1 MQERLRQEVDELFSK
16 EPPPPLDS
24 DDHMVIPAYKN
35 IMQLQ
40 YLDAIVKETLRLHPP
55 AVIARE
61 VIEDITL
68 EKDGGQTYTI
78 PKGVSIYINPYM
90 TQRLEPY
97 FDHPEDFRPERFLNA
112 DGSISSIAMRNPSY
126 YPFSI
131 GPRNCV
137 GQPLA
142 IMELKTVLVHLI
154 RRFVIT
160 PNSKS
165 AAPLPVL
172 LMTVKPHQVLLD
184 FHNRF
189 DR

>member
-1 MQERLRQEVDELFSK
+1 VLG
-16 EPPPPLDS
+16 
-24 DDHMVIPAYKN
+24 
-35 IMQLQ
+35 
-40 YLDAIVKETLRLHPP
+40 
-55 AVIARE
+55 RE

-68 EKDGGQTYTI
+68 EKGFGQTYAI
-78 PKGVSIYINPYM
+78 PKGSSIYIVHYHN
-90 TQRLEPY
+90 QRLEPY

-126 YPFSI
+126 SPFSI

-154 RRFVIT
+154 HRFDIT